1 MLASDSS
8 QSDRPRGS
16 SMSVLLAKR
25 AVGCFLVGGLLWLL
39 VAVPVVAGP
48 AEQAMSLQNASLVVS
63 DGRRLLIADQPD
75 RLLVPASTM
84 KLVTA
89 LAAIERWGLQHRF
102 ETRFYLGRD
111 DRLWVQGG
119 GDPYLVSEE
128 LDRVV
133 GALRAAGVRSITGL
147 GLDAGLFGTQVVIPG
162 RSSTSNPYDAPVTAL
177 AVNFNTVSL
186 SVSAG
191 RVSSAEAQ
199 TPITPTA
206 RRLGRGLGNGRHR
219 INLVDGETALQHFGE
234 VLKVKLEAGGIRVQG
249 GIESAAVPTSASL
262 IYTHRNS
269 QTLGQV
275 VKNMLEYSTNFVAN
289 DLFLM
294 LGEQRGQTSMAS
306 AQRAMER
313 WARQTFGWRDVRI
326 EDGAGLSRGNRLS
339 GRQMLDV
346 LERLRPH
353 LDLLPQ
359 QDNDADVRA
368 KTGTLRGVSTYAG
381 FVRRGR
387 DWLPFSLL
395 INQPV
400 AYGFRLEVASAL
412 ARNPALAQN

>member
-1 MLASDSS
+1 MRSIGVSL
-8 QSDRPRGS
+8 
-16 SMSVLLAKR
+16 MCVLFPSR
-25 AVGCFLVGGLLWLL
+25 AVTGLLLGLSLWLVLVGP
-39 VAVPVVAGP
+39 AVAGP
-48 AEQAMSLQNASLVVS
+48 VEQAMALQDASLVVS

-89 LAAIERWGLQHRF
+89 LAAIERWGLKHRF
-102 ETRFYLGRD
+102 ETGFYLGRD
-111 DRLWVQGG
+111 DRLWVKGG

-133 GALRAAGVRSITGL
+133 SGLKAAGVRSVSGL
-147 GLDAGLFGTQVVIPG
+147 GLDAELFGTQVSIPG
-162 RSSTSNPYDAPVTAL
+162 RSSSNNPYDAPVTSL
-177 AVNFNTVSL
+177 GVNFNTVSL
-186 SVSAG
+186 QVSAG

-206 RRLGRGLGNGRHR
+206 QRLGRGLGDGKHR
-219 INLVDGETALQHFGE
+219 INLVDGATALGHFGE
-234 VLKVKLEAGGIRVQG
+234 VLKAKLQQG
-249 GIESAAVPTSASL
+249 GIQVGGQVESGAVPQSAKL
-262 IYTHRNS
+262 VYTHRSS

-275 VKNMLEYSTNFVAN
+275 TKNMLEYSTNFVAN
-289 DLFLM
+289 DLFLL
-294 LGEQRGQTSMAS
+294 LGEQNGRASMAS
-306 AQRAMER
+306 ARQTMER
-313 WARQTFGWRDVRI
+313 WARQTFGWRDFRI

-346 LERLRPH
+346 LERLRPY
-353 LDLLPQ
+353 LDLLPV
-359 QDNDADVRA
+359 QDNDQGVRA

-387 DWLPFSLL
+387 DWLPFSLM

-412 ARNPALAQN
+412 AQNSALLRD

>member
-1 MLASDSS
+1 M
-8 QSDRPRGS
+8 RGLFRS
-16 SMSVLLAKR
+16 R
-25 AVGCFLVGGLLWLL
+25 AVAGSFAGLMLGLAGVGP
-39 VAVPVVAGP
+39 AVAGP
-48 AEQAMSLQNASLVVS
+48 LEQALALPEASLVVA

-75 RLLVPASTM
+75 RPLVPASTM

-89 LAAIERWGLQHRF
+89 LAAIERWGLKHRF

-128 LDRVV
+128 MDQVV
-133 GALRAAGVRSITGL
+133 SALRAVGVRSVSGL
-147 GLDAGLFGTQVVIPG
+147 GLDAELFGTAVDIPG
-162 RSSTSNPYDAPVTAL
+162 RSASNNPYDAPVTAL

-186 SVSAG
+186 LVSAG
-191 RVSSAEAQ
+191 RIRSAEAQ

-206 RRLGRGLGNGRHR
+206 QRLGRGLGDGKHR
-219 INLVDGETALQHFGE
+219 INLVDGNTALEHFGA
-234 VLKVKLEAGGIRVQG
+234 VLKAKLQQG
-249 GIESAAVPTSASL
+249 GIQVAGRSEVGPVPPSATL

-269 QTLGQV
+269 QTLEQV

-294 LGEQRGQTSMAS
+294 LGEQNGRTSMAS
-306 AQRAMER
+306 AQRALEG
-313 WARQTFGWRDVRI
+313 WARQTFGWRDFRI

-339 GRQMLDV
+339 GRQLLDV
-346 LERLRPH
+346 LERLEPYRA
-353 LDLLPQ
+353 LLPQ
-359 QDNDADVRA
+359 QDNDPDVRA

-387 DWLPFSLL
+387 RWLPFSLL

-400 AYGFRLEVASAL
+400 AYDFRLQVASAL
-412 ARNPALAQN
+412 ARAPALAQD

>member
-1 MLASDSS
+1 MCVLFPSRAVAGSLLGLLLGLLVSPMLA
-8 QSDRPRGS
+8 G
-16 SMSVLLAKR
+16 
-25 AVGCFLVGGLLWLL
+25 
-39 VAVPVVAGP
+39 VAVAGP
-48 AEQAMSLQNASLVVS
+48 VEQALALQDASLVVS
-63 DGRRLLIADQPD
+63 DGRRLLIADEPD

-84 KLVTA
+84 KLITA
-89 LAAIERWGLQHRF
+89 LAAIERWGLEHRF

-111 DRLWVQGG
+111 GRLWVKGG

-133 GALRAAGVRSITGL
+133 SALKAVGVRTVSGL
-147 GLDAGLFGTQVVIPG
+147 GLDAQLFGTQVVIPG
-162 RSSTSNPYDAPVTAL
+162 RSSSNNPYDAPVTAL
-177 AVNFNTVSL
+177 AVNFNTASL
-186 SVSAG
+186 LVSAG
-191 RVSSAEAQ
+191 RVTSAEMQ

-206 RRLGRGLGNGRHR
+206 QRLGRGLGDGKHR
-219 INLVDGETALQHFGE
+219 INLVDGETALGHFGE
-234 VLKVKLEAGGIRVQG
+234 VFKAKLQQG
-249 GIESAAVPTSASL
+249 GLQVGEAFGEQTGEQVERGAVPPSAKL
-262 IYTHRNS
+262 VYTHRSS

-289 DLFLM
+289 DLFLL
-294 LGEQRGQTSMAS
+294 LGEQNGRASMAS
-306 AQRAMER
+306 AQQTMER
-313 WARQTFGWRDVRI
+313 WARQTFGWRDFRI

-353 LDLLPQ
+353 LDLLPA

-387 DWLPFSLL
+387 DWLPFSLM

-412 ARNPALAQN
+412 AQHSALRGN

>member
-1 MLASDSS
+1 MLSIRVSPMCVSSSAS
-8 QSDRPRGS
+8 RPRAG
-16 SMSVLLAKR
+16 L
-25 AVGCFLVGGLLWLL
+25 LVGLLLGLAL
-39 VAVPVVAGP
+39 VGSAIAGP
-48 AEQAMSLQNASLVVS
+48 VEQAQALQDASLVVS
-63 DGRRLLIADQPD
+63 DGRQLLIADQPD

-89 LAAIERWGLQHRF
+89 LAAIEHWGLKHRF
-102 ETRFYLGRD
+102 ETGFYLGRD
-111 DRLWVQGG
+111 DRLWVRGG

-128 LDRVV
+128 LDQAVS
-133 GALRAAGVRSITGL
+133 ALKAAGVRSVAGL
-147 GLDAGLFGTQVVIPG
+147 GLDAELFGTQVVIPG
-162 RSSTSNPYDAPVTAL
+162 RSSSNNPYDAPVTAL

-186 SVSAG
+186 LVSSG
-191 RVSSAEAQ
+191 RITSAEAQ

-206 RRLGRGLGNGRHR
+206 QQLGRGLGAGKHR
-219 INLVDGETALQHFGE
+219 VNLVDGKTAVQHFGE
-234 VLKVKLEAGGIRVQG
+234 VLKAKLQQAGIQVRGTTEIGALPQ
-249 GIESAAVPTSASL
+249 SATL
-262 IYTHRNS
+262 IYNHRNS
-269 QTLGQV
+269 RTLEQV
-275 VKNMLEYSTNFVAN
+275 IKNMLEYSTNFVAN
-289 DLFLM
+289 GLFLM
-294 LGEQRGQTSMAS
+294 LGEQGGRASMANS
-306 AQRAMER
+306 QRAVER
-313 WARQTFGWRDVRI
+313 WARQTFGWRDFRI

-368 KTGTLRGVSTYAG
+368 KTGTLSGVSTYAG

-387 DWLPFSLL
+387 DWLPFSLM

-412 ARNPALAQN
+412 ARSSALFKQ